1 MPNKL
6 TQIERNDEL
15 LSLLNNDWKIVDN
28 RDAIFKKF
36 KFKSFVQA
44 FSWMTSVAII
54 AEKMDHHP
62 EWANVYNTVE
72 VTLTTHSAGG
82 LTKLDLVLAGKMD
95 LYSES

>member
-36 KFKSFVQA
+36 KFKSFIQA

-72 VTLTTHSAGG
+72 VTLTTHSVGG
-82 LTKLDLVLAGKMD
+82 LTKLDLTLARKMD

>member
-15 LSLLNNDWKIVDN
+15 LSLLNNDWKIDDN
-28 RDAIFKKF
+28 RDAISKKF
-36 KFKSFVQA
+36 KFKSFIQA

-62 EWANVYNTVE
+62 EWANVYSTVE

-82 LTKLDLVLAGKMD
+82 LTKLDLALAGKMD
-95 LYSES
+95 LYSET

>member
-6 TQIERNDEL
+6 TQLERNDEL

-28 RDAIFKKF
+28 RDAIYKKF
-36 KFKSFVQA
+36 KFKSFIQA

-72 VTLTTHSAGG
+72 VTLTTHSVGG
-82 LTKLDLVLAGKMD
+82 LTKLDLTLARKID

>member
-28 RDAIFKKF
+28 RDAIYKKF
-36 KFKSFVQA
+36 KFKSFIQA

-62 EWANVYNTVE
+62 EWANVYSTVE

-82 LTKLDLVLAGKMD
+82 LTKLDLALARKMD
-95 LYSES
+95 LYSET

>member
-28 RDAIFKKF
+28 RNAIFKKF
-36 KFKSFVQA
+36 KFKSFIQA

-82 LTKLDLVLAGKMD
+82 LTKLDLALARKMD
-95 LYSES
+95 LYSET

>member
-6 TQIERNDEL
+6 TQKERNDEL

-36 KFKSFVQA
+36 KFKSFIQA

-82 LTKLDLVLAGKMD
+82 LTKLDLALARKMD
-95 LYSES
+95 LYSKS

>member
-15 LSLLNNDWKIVDN
+15 LSLLNNDWKIDDN
-28 RDAIFKKF
+28 RDAISKKF
-36 KFKSFVQA
+36 KFKSFIQA

-72 VTLTTHSAGG
+72 VTLTTHSADG
-82 LTKLDLVLAGKMD
+82 LTKLDLALAGKMD
-95 LYSES
+95 LYSET

>member
-6 TQIERNDEL
+6 TQIERKDEL

-28 RDAIFKKF
+28 RDAISKKF
-36 KFKSFVQA
+36 KFKSFIQA

-82 LTKLDLVLAGKMD
+82 LTKLDLALARKMD
-95 LYSES
+95 LYSKS

>member
-15 LSLLNNDWKIVDN
+15 LSLLNNDWKIDDN
-28 RDAIFKKF
+28 RDAISKKF
-36 KFKSFVQA
+36 KFKSFIQA

-82 LTKLDLVLAGKMD
+82 LTKLDLALARKMD
-95 LYSES
+95 LYSKS

>member
-62 EWANVYNTVE
+62 EWTNVYNTVE
-72 VTLTTHSAGG
+72 VTLTTHSVGG
-82 LTKLDLVLAGKMD
+82 LTKLDLTLARKMD

>member
-28 RDAIFKKF
+28 RNAIFKKF
-36 KFKSFVQA
+36 KFKSFIQA

-72 VTLTTHSAGG
+72 VTLTTHCAGG
-82 LTKLDLVLAGKMD
+82 LTKLDLALARKMD
-95 LYSES
+95 SYSEA

>member
-28 RDAIFKKF
+28 RDAISKKF
-36 KFKSFVQA
+36 KFKSFIQA

-62 EWANVYNTVE
+62 EWANVYSTVE

-82 LTKLDLVLAGKMD
+82 LTKLDLALAGKMD
-95 LYSES
+95 LYSET

>member
-15 LSLLNNDWKIVDN
+15 LSLLNNDWKIDDN
-28 RDAIFKKF
+28 RDAISKKF
-36 KFKSFVQA
+36 KFKSFIQA

-82 LTKLDLVLAGKMD
+82 LTKVDLALARKMD
-95 LYSES
+95 LYSET

>member
-6 TQIERNDEL
+6 TQIERKDEL

-28 RDAIFKKF
+28 RDAISKKF
-36 KFKSFVQA
+36 KFKSFIQA

-62 EWANVYNTVE
+62 EWVNVYSTVE
-72 VTLTTHSAGG
+72 VTLTTHSADG
-82 LTKLDLVLAGKMD
+82 LTKLDLALAGKMD
-95 LYSES
+95 LYSET

>member
-6 TQIERNDEL
+6 TQIDRNDEL
-15 LSLLNNDWKIVDN
+15 LSLLNNDWKIDDN
-28 RDAIFKKF
+28 RDAISKKF
-36 KFKSFVQA
+36 KFKSFIQA

-72 VTLTTHSAGG
+72 VTLTTHSVGG
-82 LTKLDLVLAGKMD
+82 LTKLDLTLARKMD

>member
-28 RDAIFKKF
+28 RNAIFKKF
-36 KFKSFVQA
+36 KFKSFIQA

-62 EWANVYNTVE
+62 EWANVYSTVE
-72 VTLTTHSAGG
+72 VTLTTHSADG
-82 LTKLDLVLAGKMD
+82 LTKLDLALAGKMD
-95 LYSES
+95 LYSET

>member
-1 MPNKL
+1 MLNKL
-6 TQIERNDEL
+6 IQIERNDEL

-28 RDAIFKKF
+28 RDAISKKF
-36 KFKSFVQA
+36 KFKSFIQA

-82 LTKLDLVLAGKMD
+82 LTKLDLALARKMD
-95 LYSES
+95 LYRKS

>member
-15 LSLLNNDWKIVDN
+15 ISLLNNDWKIVDN

-72 VTLTTHSAGG
+72 VTLTTHSVGG
-82 LTKLDLVLAGKMD
+82 LTKLDLTLARKMD

>member
-28 RDAIFKKF
+28 RNAISKKF
-36 KFKSFVQA
+36 KFKSFIQA
-44 FSWMTSVAII
+44 FSWMTSVALI

-82 LTKLDLVLAGKMD
+82 LTKLDLALARKMD
-95 LYSES
+95 LYSKT

>member
-15 LSLLNNDWKIVDN
+15 LSLLNNDWKIDDN
-28 RDAIFKKF
+28 RDAISKKF
-36 KFKSFVQA
+36 KFKSFIQA

-62 EWANVYNTVE
+62 EWANVYSTVE
-72 VTLTTHSAGG
+72 VTLTTHSADG
-82 LTKLDLVLAGKMD
+82 LTKLDLALARKMD

>member
-28 RDAIFKKF
+28 RDAISKKF
-36 KFKSFVQA
+36 KFKSFIQA

-62 EWANVYNTVE
+62 EWANVYSTVE

-82 LTKLDLVLAGKMD
+82 LTKLDLALAGKMD

>member
-6 TQIERNDEL
+6 TQLERNDEL

-28 RDAIFKKF
+28 RNAIFKKF
-36 KFKSFVQA
+36 KFKSFIQA

-62 EWANVYNTVE
+62 EWANVYSTVE
-72 VTLTTHSAGG
+72 VTLTTHSADG
-82 LTKLDLVLAGKMD
+82 LTKLDLALAGKMD
-95 LYSES
+95 LYSET

>member
-1 MPNKL
+1 
-6 TQIERNDEL
+6 
-15 LSLLNNDWKIVDN
+15 
-28 RDAIFKKF
+28 
-36 KFKSFVQA
+36 
-44 FSWMTSVAII
+44 MTSVAII
-54 AEKMDHHP
+54 AEKMDHNP

>member
-36 KFKSFVQA
+36 KFKSFIQA

-62 EWANVYNTVE
+62 EWANVYSTVE

-82 LTKLDLVLAGKMD
+82 LTKLDLALARKMD
-95 LYSES
+95 LYSET

>member
-28 RDAIFKKF
+28 RNAISKKF
-36 KFKSFVQA
+36 KFKSFIQA

-82 LTKLDLVLAGKMD
+82 LTKLDLALARKMD
-95 LYSES
+95 LYRKS

>member
-15 LSLLNNDWKIVDN
+15 LSLLNNDWKIDDN
-28 RDAIFKKF
+28 RDAISKKF
-36 KFKSFVQA
+36 KFKSFIQA
-44 FSWMTSVAII
+44 FSCMTSVAII

-82 LTKLDLVLAGKMD
+82 LTKLDLALARKMD
-95 LYSES
+95 LYSQT

>member
-1 MPNKL
+1 MSNKL

-28 RDAIFKKF
+28 RHAISKKF
-36 KFKSFVQA
+36 KFKSFIQA

-82 LTKLDLVLAGKMD
+82 LTKLDLALARKMD
-95 LYSES
+95 LYSKS

>member
-15 LSLLNNDWKIVDN
+15 LSLLNNDWKIDDN
-28 RDAIFKKF
+28 RDAISKKF
-36 KFKSFVQA
+36 KFKSFIQA

-95 LYSES
+95 IYSES

>member
-15 LSLLNNDWKIVDN
+15 LSLLNNDWKIDDN
-28 RDAIFKKF
+28 RDAISKKF
-36 KFKSFVQA
+36 KFKSFIQA

-82 LTKLDLVLAGKMD
+82 LTKLDLALARKMD
-95 LYSES
+95 LYSET

>member
-6 TQIERNDEL
+6 TEIERNDEL

-36 KFKSFVQA
+36 KFKSFIQA

-62 EWANVYNTVE
+62 EWANVYSTVE
-72 VTLTTHSAGG
+72 VTLTTHSADG
-82 LTKLDLVLAGKMD
+82 LTKLDLALAGKMD
-95 LYSES
+95 LYSET

>member
-15 LSLLNNDWKIVDN
+15 LSLLNNDWKIDDN
-28 RDAIFKKF
+28 RDAISKKF
-36 KFKSFVQA
+36 KFKSFIQA

-62 EWANVYNTVE
+62 EWSNVYSTVE

-82 LTKLDLVLAGKMD
+82 LTKLDLALARKMD
-95 LYSES
+95 LYSET

>member
-36 KFKSFVQA
+36 KFKSFIQA

-72 VTLTTHSAGG
+72 VTLTTHSADG
-82 LTKLDLVLAGKMD
+82 LTKLDLALAGKMD
-95 LYSES
+95 LYSET

>member
-1 MPNKL
+1 MSNKL

-15 LSLLNNDWKIVDN
+15 LSLLNNDWKIDDN
-28 RDAIFKKF
+28 RDAISKKF
-36 KFKSFVQA
+36 KFKSFIQA

-72 VTLTTHSAGG
+72 VTLTTHSVGG
-82 LTKLDLVLAGKMD
+82 LTKLDLTLARKID

>member
-6 TQIERNDEL
+6 TQLERNDEL

-28 RDAIFKKF
+28 RNAIFKKF
-36 KFKSFVQA
+36 KFKSFIQA

-82 LTKLDLVLAGKMD
+82 LTKLDLALARKMD
-95 LYSES
+95 LYSKS

>member
-15 LSLLNNDWKIVDN
+15 LSLLNNDWKTVDN

-62 EWANVYNTVE
+62 EWANVYSTVE
-72 VTLTTHSAGG
+72 VTLTTHSADG
-82 LTKLDLVLAGKMD
+82 LTKLDLVLARKMD

>member
-28 RDAIFKKF
+28 RDAISKKF
-36 KFKSFVQA
+36 KFKSFIQA

-72 VTLTTHSAGG
+72 VTLPTHSVVG
-82 LTKLDLVLAGKMD
+82 LTKLDLTLARKMD
-95 LYSES
+95 LYSET

>member
-6 TQIERNDEL
+6 TQIERKDEL
-15 LSLLNNDWKIVDN
+15 LSLLNNDWKIDDN
-28 RDAIFKKF
+28 RDAISKKF
-36 KFKSFVQA
+36 KFKSFIQA

-72 VTLTTHSAGG
+72 VTLTTHSVGG
-82 LTKLDLVLAGKMD
+82 LTKLDLTLARKMD